1 MEVVSTY
8 ETWVNLYQTTRSNI
22 PKDMHLQDSVAIW
35 ISMILGPAGTFRY
48 RRLIALSERIYVC
61 ATKSSYNHH
70 ISSTFTI
77 TEGIYLGTRYFILV
91 GKTWYEFIY
100 IPRNG
105 YTIIKLTIS
114 VFQLHVKCKNT
125 DSGIWPEIES
135 SNESARQQLEPSWNF
150 SSKYLPSSSLMLHSN
165 KREGNFMRKYL
176 HPPCYSSIAICWK
189 HYNS

>member
-8 ETWVNLYQTTRSNI
+8 ETWVNFYQTTRSNI

-35 ISMILGPAGTFRY
+35 ISMFLGPAGTFRY
-48 RRLIALSERIYVC
+48 RRLVVLSERIYVC

-91 GKTWYEFIY
+91 GKNLVWIHIY
-100 IPRNG
+100 IPHNNG

-114 VFQLHVKCKNT
+114 LFQLHVKCKNT
-125 DSGIWPEIES
+125 DSGTWPEIES

-150 SSKYLPSSSLMLHSN
+150 SSKYLPSSFFNATFEQEGRKFYAKVFASSLLWFNCNML
-165 KREGNFMRKYL
+165 KTL
-176 HPPCYSSIAICWK
+176 
-189 HYNS
+189 